1 MVKTHAD
8 SNLSLKFLG
17 SILIWKGQVPFQRNH
32 SRFSWCFTCQATF
45 GNFDPYEAQ
54 VVHQVAAAFG
64 YGLCNKD
71 EGYFYSNNQVR
82 VEPEE
87 VVKLKTWNWSHL
99 GWCFLLNSS
108 DQMNSRFS
116 LWRGVCD
123 FFPVLILVAGVL
135 YFFPS
140 CFFIFILVGELNLWT
155 WWVFSDLE
163 LKLWISRDTIPR
175 GRVQYCCTPSREFGR
190 ISYLMGNI
198 WLQRQLFSQKAVE
211 ACWGYKWAQEKIFLI
226 FPSCVFLKQW
236 DVAAGILA
244 GLQKNWAA
252 SHLPKTVEAE
262 VTGKTV
268 RPQRDFGSL
277 AQQLLGHCRRI
288 WGAEVVCSECKMVR
302 FL

>member
-1 MVKTHAD
+1 MIDET
-8 SNLSLKFLG
+8 LTPKFLG

-54 VVHQVAAAFG
+54 VVDQVAAAFG

-87 VVKLKTWNWSHL
+87 VVKLKTWRWSHL
-99 GWCFLLNSS
+99 GWCFFVELQRPDEQSVFTMAWS
-108 DQMNSRFS
+108 
-116 LWRGVCD
+116 VC

-135 YFFPS
+135 YFFS
-140 CFFIFILVGELNLWT
+140 SWCWILHLFWFGWRVEFADLMGLFRLGIEAGIQFHVEGFSIVAQPPESLVELAT
-155 WWVFSDLE
+155 WWVIYFF
-163 LKLWISRDTIPR
+163 K
-175 GRVQYCCTPSREFGR
+175 EF
-190 ISYLMGNI
+190 
-198 WLQRQLFSQKAVE
+198 QRQLLSQKAVE
-211 ACWGYKWAQEKIFLI
+211 ACWGYKLAQQVYSSISFWWC
-226 FPSCVFLKQW
+226 FFKQW

-252 SHLPKTVEAE
+252 AHLPKTVEPE

-268 RPQRDFGSL
+268 CPQRDSGSL
-277 AQQLLGHCRRI
+277 VQQLLGHCRRI
-288 WGAEVVCSECKMVR
+288 WGAEVVCSKCKMVR

>member
-1 MVKTHAD
+1 MFHLPGDLRELRPLWSSGGGPGGCGLWIWPVQQGWRLLLLQQPGPGWARRGCEVENLKLIPSWMMFFCWTPATRWTVGFHYGVECVIFSSFD
-8 SNLSLKFLG
+8 SSG
-17 SILIWKGQVPFQRNH
+17 GR
-32 SRFSWCFTCQATF
+32 
-45 GNFDPYEAQ
+45 
-54 VVHQVAAAFG
+54 VVF
-64 YGLCNKD
+64 
-71 EGYFYSNNQVR
+71 
-82 VEPEE
+82 
-87 VVKLKTWNWSHL
+87 
-99 GWCFLLNSS
+99 
-108 DQMNSRFS
+108 FS
-116 LWRGVCD
+116 LM
-123 FFPVLILVAGVL
+123 FFL
-135 YFFPS
+135 
-140 CFFIFILVGELNLWT
+140 ILVGELNLWT
-155 WWVFSDLE
+155 WWVFSDLA

-175 GRVQYCCTPSREFGR
+175 GRVQHCCTPSREFGR

-226 FPSCVFLKQW
+226 FPSWVFLKQW

-277 AQQLLGHCRRI
+277 AQQLLGHCQRI

>member
-1 MVKTHAD
+1 MVKRHGD
-8 SNLSLKFLG
+8 SGSKVPNSLVQSWFLG
-17 SILIWKGQVPFQRNH
+17 VPFQRNH
-32 SRFSWCFTCQATF
+32 RCFSWCFTCQATF

-54 VVHQVAAAFG
+54 VVDQVAAAFG

-87 VVKLKTWNWSHL
+87 VVKLKTWRWSHL
-99 GWCFLLNSS
+99 GWCFFVELQRPDEQSVFTMAWSVWFFSS
-108 DQMNSRFS
+108 FDSSGGRVVFFS
-116 LWRGVCD
+116 LM
-123 FFPVLILVAGVL
+123 FF
-135 YFFPS
+135 
-140 CFFIFILVGELNLWT
+140 FILVGELNLWT

-175 GRVQYCCTPSREFGR
+175 GRVQHCCTPPREFGR
-190 ISYLMGNI
+190 IGYLMGNL

-211 ACWGYKWAQEKIFLI
+211 ACWGYKWAQQVYSSISFWWCFFI
-226 FPSCVFLKQW
+226 QW